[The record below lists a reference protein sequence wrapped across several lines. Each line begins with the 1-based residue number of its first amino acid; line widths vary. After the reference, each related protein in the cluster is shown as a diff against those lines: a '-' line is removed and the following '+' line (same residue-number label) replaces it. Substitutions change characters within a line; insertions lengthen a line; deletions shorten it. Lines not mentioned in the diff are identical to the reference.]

1 MATAPTV
8 QTLDQIMAELQPG
21 YTAQRGVIAKGIQN
35 TNETYK
41 ASELALDAAKT
52 QGFNQINEQ
61 ATGKGTTFGGI
72 PITEQADYLSTKYLP
87 GKQAAKAKQ
96 QEDILTLEGQNAALD
111 TDIRNRAF
119 SSRENQVGAQ
129 NQWNLQQQEQEAA
142 AEAARIDRDFRASQA
157 EKDRAHETAKAA
169 ADRAASAAAQ
179 PKGLSGSELQ
189 KWASDFAS
197 SNDADGRKRMG
208 IDKKISP
215 SAYYAGFSDFYT
227 QTGLGQD
234 EYQAIMSKYVNTSHA
249 QDYRLF

>member
-21 YTAQRGVIAKGIQN
+21 YTAQRGVIQKGIQN

-61 ATGKGTTFGGI
+61 ATGRGLAFGGI
-72 PITEQADYLSTKYLP
+72 PIAEQADYLSTKYLP
-87 GKQAAKAKQ
+87 GLQQARAQ
-96 QEDILTLEGQNAALD
+96 QQKDILTLEGQNAALD

-119 SSRENQVGAQ
+119 SSRETQVGAQ
-129 NQWNLQQQEQEAA
+129 NQWNLQQAA
-142 AEAARIDRDFRASQA
+142 QQAEAEAARIDRDFRASQA
-157 EKDRAHETAKAA
+157 EKDRAHEAAQAA
-169 ADRAASAAAQ
+169 ADRAATAAAQ
-179 PKGLSGSELQ
+179 PKGLSGSELNS
-189 KWASDFAS
+189 WAAKYTK
-197 SNDADGRKRMG
+197 GKRG
-208 IDKKISP
+208 TDQKISP

>member
-87 GKQAAKAKQ
+87 GKQQAKAQ
-96 QEDILTLEGQNAALD
+96 QQSDILTLEGQNAALD
-111 TDIRNRAF
+111 TEIRNRAAGTRDQQV
-119 SSRENQVGAQ
+119 SSL
-129 NQWNLQQQEQEAA
+129 NQWNLQKQAQEAA
-142 AEAARIDRDFRASQA
+142 AEAARLERDFTASENAKSRAA
-157 EKDRAHETAKAA
+157 ENARAA
-169 ADRAASAAAQ
+169 ASRAASAPKAVSPQQAALSVISQ
-179 PKGLSGSELQ
+179 GLGG
-189 KWASDFAS
+189 
-197 SNDADGRKRMG
+197 DGYV
-208 IDKKISP
+208 SP
-215 SAYYAGFSDFYT
+215 STFQIARDLYRQAGGDAGQFATEFWKYTGAGKGQKNEGSWKSYYYG
-227 QTGLGQD
+227 
-234 EYQAIMSKYVNTSHA
+234 
-249 QDYRLF
+249 